1 MIRAAIAED
10 VAFEREALE
19 KHLRRFAGER
29 GEEITCDTFENGEA
43 LLRAFAPDSY
53 YLLLLDVAM
62 PRVDG
67 LTAARRIRRQDERVV
82 ILFIT
87 SMVQC
92 AVQGYSVDALDFLVK
107 PVSYTGL
114 RLRLDRAMARIG
126 QNRPQRIQVR
136 SASGLCS
143 IPVSDIRYV
152 ETCRHRIVIHTAD
165 EALLTDRTMKQIEAE
180 LAGQPFFRCHTSYL
194 VNFRYVDRI
203 QGNDIDVDGHLL
215 AISRYRR
222 RELMDAWAAYLG
234 ESI

>member
-1 MIRAAIAED
+1 MIRAGIAED
-10 VAFEREALE
+10 VAFERETLE
-19 KHLRRFAGER
+19 KHLHRFATER
-29 GEEITCDTFENGEA
+29 CEEITCETYENGEA
-43 LLRAFAPDSY
+43 LLRTFTPGRYD
-53 YLLLLDVAM
+53 LLLLDVSM

-67 LTAARRIRRQDERVV
+67 MTAARRIRRQDERVV

-114 RLRLDRAMARIG
+114 RLRLDRALSRIG
-126 QNRPQRIQVR
+126 QNHSQRIQIRCEGGLR
-136 SASGLCS
+136 SIS
-143 IPVSDIRYV
+143 ISDIRYV

-165 EALLTDRTMKQIEAE
+165 EALLTDRTMKQIESE
-180 LAGQPFFRCHTSYL
+180 LIGQPFFRCHTSYL

-215 AISRYRR
+215 SISRYRR

>member
-29 GEEITCDTFENGEA
+29 GEEIKCDTFENGEA
-43 LLRAFAPDSY
+43 LLRAFAPDTY
-53 YLLLLDVAM
+53 DLLLLDVAM

-87 SMVQC
+87 SMVQY

-114 RLRLDRAMARIG
+114 RLRLDRALARIA
-126 QNRPQRIQVR
+126 QNQPLRIQVR
-136 SASGLCS
+136 SACGLRS
-143 IPVSDIRYV
+143 VPVSEIRYV
-152 ETCRHRIVIHTAD
+152 ETCNHRVVIHTAD
-165 EALLTDRTMKQIEAE
+165 AALLTDRTMKQIEAE

-194 VNFRYVDRI
+194 VNLRYVDRI
-203 QGNDIDVDGHLL
+203 QGNEIEVDGSRLL
-215 AISRYRR
+215 ISRYRR
-222 RELMDAWAAYLG
+222 RELLDTFTAYLG
-234 ESI
+234 ENV